1 MKNLIKRILKESIDN
16 GIVDVLIKLDL
27 PNYHKIYDFLL
38 EIGYDD
44 NEIKEIYF
52 EYFKTITGL
61 ELTPVNWMNFYFSPD
76 QLQLIDLNVYTWL
89 DRDSIYYSK
98 NDLIVMEYFEL
109 GKSFWFDFS
118 QIWLPIKNT
127 FELDSKD
134 IEVQLK
140 LWLKSNFDFDVKK
153 VSYNTHGW

>member
-1 MKNLIKRILKESIDN
+1 MD
-16 GIVDVLIKLDL
+16 
-27 PNYHKIYDFLL
+27 
-38 EIGYDD
+38 
-44 NEIKEIYF
+44 
-52 EYFKTITGL
+52 
-61 ELTPVNWMNFYFSPD
+61 FYFSPD

-98 NDLIVMEYFEL
+98 NDLIVMEYFES

-153 VSYNTHGW
+153 VNFNTHGW

>member
-1 MKNLIKRILKESIDN
+1 MKNLIKRILKESVDN

-27 PNYHKIYDFLL
+27 PNYPKIYDFLL
-38 EIGYDD
+38 EIGYDE
-44 NEIKEIYF
+44 NEVKEIYSIYF
-52 EYFKTITGL
+52 EYITGSD
-61 ELTPVNWMNFYFSPD
+61 LTPRNWMDFYFSPD

-98 NDLIVMEYFEL
+98 NDLIVMEYFES

-153 VSYNTHGW
+153 VNFNTHGW